1 MEPLVKIKK
10 EVRNFILENFLPEK
24 ELSDDDS
31 LLETGVI
38 DSTGILEIV
47 SFIQNTCG
55 FIFEDEDLIPDNLD
69 SIEKIAAFVTRKLA
83 SLENYDM
90 AAQN

>member
-1 MEPLVKIKK
+1 MDPLVNIKK

-24 ELSDDDS
+24 ELADDDS

-83 SLENYDM
+83 ALENYDM

>member
-83 SLENYDM
+83 ALENYDM